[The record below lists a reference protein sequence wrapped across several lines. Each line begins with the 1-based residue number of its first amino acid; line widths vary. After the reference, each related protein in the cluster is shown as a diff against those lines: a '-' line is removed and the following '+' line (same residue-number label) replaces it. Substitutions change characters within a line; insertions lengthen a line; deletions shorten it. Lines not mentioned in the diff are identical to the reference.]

1 MSLPQ
6 NHPLRIE
13 LHNEIHARPPLAM
26 QVPARISYLALLSAP
41 ENAEAERE
49 HVRQLC
55 RLMRSAVP
63 ERIGNHFTAD
73 FGPFRVKWERH
84 AEFARYKFIAESA
97 SANAFG
103 NPAISLVPAD
113 WVAGLKGSLILATN
127 VALEPFTPQIDYEQ
141 ISREHFSGN
150 TLVGSAVADGAGIA
164 LTDFRIAADGF
175 GRMMIFDRGMT
186 PRQIGRTVQRL
197 LEIDTYRMMALLA
210 FPVARELRPFL
221 TRSDGELAAITKMMM
236 AGSMRDDPTLLE
248 RLVQLEAAI
257 EGRYADHQY
266 RFSAAEAYYGLVRS
280 RIAELRETRLTGLQ
294 TFAEFMERRLA
305 PAMSTCRSV
314 SQGIEAL
321 SERVERCTQLLSTRV
336 GIAREQQNRA
346 LLETMARRAKLQLR
360 LQQTVEGLSVAAIS
374 YYIVGLVGYAA
385 KALKSAGLHVDPD
398 LAIGLAMP
406 LVILLAAFGIR
417 GIRKRLSLDP
427 GDQRGEK

>member
-1 MSLPQ
+1 
-6 NHPLRIE
+6 
-13 LHNEIHARPPLAM
+13 
-26 QVPARISYLALLSAP
+26 
-41 ENAEAERE
+41 
-49 HVRQLC
+49 
-55 RLMRSAVP
+55 
-63 ERIGNHFTAD
+63 
-73 FGPFRVKWERH
+73 
-84 AEFARYKFIAESA
+84 
-97 SANAFG
+97 
-103 NPAISLVPAD
+103 
-113 WVAGLKGSLILATN
+113 
-127 VALEPFTPQIDYEQ
+127 
-141 ISREHFSGN
+141 
-150 TLVGSAVADGAGIA
+150 
-164 LTDFRIAADGF
+164 
-175 GRMMIFDRGMT
+175 MMIFDRGMT